1 MVKIRLQRHGRK
13 KKPYYHIVVADV
25 RSKRDGRIIEDL
37 GRYNPINATTKVTIK
52 TDRVIHWLKTGAQ
65 PTDTV
70 RSILKKEG
78 VLYRMHLIGWGK
90 SEEEI
95 NTAIDAWKASKGETT
110 PKTGT
115 EEKRARLKAE
125 EEAYKKSQVEKAK
138 ASEAAAITAAEA
150 AKAASVAAAAQAEA
164 AEVAETAEEV
174 ATEAPADE
182 ATEVAEATEV
192 VEEAPVAEAAEEVAE
207 VAEEVVEE
215 APVAEA
221 AEEVATEAPADEAA
235 ESAEGEENKEA

>member
-25 RSKRDGRIIEDL
+25 RAKRDGRIIEDL
-37 GRYNPINATTKVTIK
+37 GRYDPVNATTKVTIK

-78 VLYRMHLIGWGK
+78 ILYRVHLLGWGK

-95 NTAIDAWKASKGETT
+95 NSTIDAWKASKGDKTV
-110 PKTGT
+110 KTGT
-115 EEKRARLKAE
+115 EEMRARLKAE

-138 ASEAAAITAAEA
+138 AAEAAAIAAAEE
-150 AKAASVAAAAQAEA
+150 AKAAAAAAAAQAEA
-164 AEVAETAEEV
+164 AETAAATEVTEEAPAEEAAAEV
-174 ATEAPADE
+174 TEATEEEATEAPAEE
-182 ATEVAEATEV
+182 ATANEAPA
-192 VEEAPVAEAAEEVAE
+192 EEAP
-207 VAEEVVEE
+207 
-215 APVAEA
+215 
-221 AEEVATEAPADEAA
+221 AA

>member
-13 KKPYYHIVVADV
+13 KKPYYHIVAADV

-37 GRYNPINATTKVTIK
+37 GRYDPVNATTKVTIN

-78 VLYRMHLIGWGK
+78 ILYRIHLLGWGK

-95 NTAIDAWKASKGETT
+95 NATLDAWKASKGDN
-110 PKTGT
+110 KVKSNT
-115 EEKRARLKAE
+115 EEMRARLKAE
-125 EEAYKKSQVEKAK
+125 EEAYKKSLVEKAK
-138 ASEAAAITAAEA
+138 AAEAAAIAAAEA
-150 AKAASVAAAAQAEA
+150 AKAAEAAAAAEPEVAEATEEAPAVEAA
-164 AEVAETAEEV
+164 AEVA
-174 ATEAPADE
+174 
-182 ATEVAEATEV
+182 EVAEATEV
-192 VEEAPVAEAAEEVAE
+192 AEVAE
-207 VAEEVVEE
+207 VAEEPAAEAATEE
-215 APVAEA
+215 AP
-221 AEEVATEAPADEAA
+221 AEEAS

>member
-1 MVKIRLQRHGRK
+1 LVKIRLQRHGRK

-95 NTAIDAWKASKGETT
+95 NAAIDAWKAAKGDTSA
-110 PKTGT
+110 KTGT

-138 ASEAAAITAAEA
+138 AAEAAVIAAAEA
-150 AKAASVAAAAQAEA
+150 AKVASAAAAAQAEA
-164 AEVAETAEEV
+164 AEVAEVAETPEVVEATEV
-174 ATEAPADE
+174 AEAP
-182 ATEVAEATEV
+182 EVAEATEV
-192 VEEAPVAEAAEEVAE
+192 VEEAPAVEAAA
-207 VAEEVVEE
+207 EVVE
-215 APVAEA
+215 AV
-221 AEEVATEAPADEAA
+221 EEVATEAPAEEAPAEEAA
-235 ESAEGEENKEA
+235 ESTESEENKEA

>member
-1 MVKIRLQRHGRK
+1 LVKIRLQRHGRK

-37 GRYNPINATTKVTIK
+37 GRYNPINAVTKVTIN

-78 VLYRMHLIGWGK
+78 ILFRMHLIGWGK

-95 NTAIDAWKASKGETT
+95 NTTLDAWKASKGDTT
-110 PKTGT
+110 VKSGT
-115 EEKRARLKAE
+115 DAMRARLKAE
-125 EEAYKKSQVEKAK
+125 EEAYKKAQVDKVKA
-138 ASEAAAITAAEA
+138 AEAAAITAAEE
-150 AKAASVAAAAQAEA
+150 AKAAAIAAAAQAEA
-164 AEVAETAEEV
+164 AEAAEAVEATEVAEEAPVAEAAAEVAEAVEEV
-174 ATEAPADE
+174 ATEAPAEE
-182 ATEVAEATEV
+182 AAAEEAAT
-192 VEEAPVAEAAEEVAE
+192 EEAPAEE
-207 VAEEVVEE
+207 
-215 APVAEA
+215 
-221 AEEVATEAPADEAA
+221 AT

>member
-1 MVKIRLQRHGRK
+1 LVKIRLQRHGRK

-95 NTAIDAWKASKGETT
+95 NAAIDAWKASKGDTT
-110 PKTGT
+110 TKTGT

-138 ASEAAAITAAEA
+138 AAEAAAIAAAEA

-164 AEVAETAEEV
+164 AEVAETTEVVEVAEVAEVAPVVEAAAEAAEVAEEV
-174 ATEAPADE
+174 ATEAPAEE
-182 ATEVAEATEV
+182 ATEASAEA
-192 VEEAPVAEAAEEVAE
+192 
-207 VAEEVVEE
+207 
-215 APVAEA
+215 
-221 AEEVATEAPADEAA
+221 
-235 ESAEGEENKEA
+235 AEGEENKEA